1 MRARPWVAFGDR
13 RQGGPGAAP
22 EMLPDTQPHPLQFTG
37 WTIELVAAG
46 LFASN

>member
-1 MRARPWVAFGDR
+1 MPARATGGFWRLSP
-13 RQGGPGAAP
+13 GPGAAP
-22 EMLPDTQPHPLQFTG
+22 EMLPDTRSHPLQFTG